1 MIYQGVNVV
10 GNKIEKIKLFRD
22 LKCTTEIQLLT
33 VDLSSNVNNLK
44 TVLTKNKQFIASL
57 MDKNMVLV

>member
-44 TVLTKNKQFIASL
+44 TVLTKNKQFVASL

>member
-1 MIYQGVNVV
+1 VIYQGVNVV

-44 TVLTKNKQFIASL
+44 TVLTKNKQFVASL